1 MENQGSQES
10 RWIAGVEPPKEML
23 TRSMTSIYE
32 MECRE
37 QPERLARLLLAYQ
50 EDPSIQEALEQLRR
64 LSLPAGPVVFV
75 GMGASYCSSITAS
88 SFLQSCGR
96 SSFSVEASEWLH
108 YSQPVWSQAPFL
120 LTTSGESAE
129 LVQLC
134 QKSANKP
141 IVLLCNCLLYTSRCV

>member
-10 RWIAGVEPPKEML
+10 RWVAGVEPPKEML

-37 QPERLARLLLAYQ
+37 QPERLAQLLRAYD
-50 EDPSIQEALEQLRR
+50 EDRSIKEALEQLRHR
-64 LSLPAGPVVFV
+64 SLSAGPVVFA

-88 SFLQSCGR
+88 SLLQSCGR
-96 SSFSVEASEWLH
+96 SSFAVDASEWLH
-108 YSQPVWSQAPFL
+108 YSQPVWGDAAVSLL

-134 QKSANKP
+134 RKSNGKQIGRA
-141 IVLLCNCLLYTSRCV
+141 S

>member
-1 MENQGSQES
+1 MESRAGQES

-37 QPERLARLLLAYQ
+37 QPERLARLLQAYQ
-50 EDPSIQEALEQLRR
+50 EDRSIQEALDQLRR
-64 LSLPAGPVVFV
+64 LSLSPGPVVFV
-75 GMGASYCSSITAS
+75 GMGASFCSSITAS

-96 SSFSVEASEWLH
+96 SSFAVEASEWLH
-108 YSQPVWSQAPFL
+108 YSQPVWDEAAVSLL

-134 QKSANKP
+134 KQSK
-141 IVLLCNCLLYTSRCV
+141 